1 MTKATNHS
9 PTLSPTLA
17 PIHDLRRELASRFPE
32 RREVIDG
39 ALCAVLAGEHALLLG
54 PAGTGKSALVRA
66 IAQAFGGKYF
76 ERLLTKFATP
86 EEIFGPISLRALEN
100 DRYARVVTD
109 KLPEAQFAFIDEV
122 FRGNSAILNSLL
134 TAMNEK
140 IFHNDVPIA
149 MPLVSLFGATNE
161 LPEGREL
168 EALFDRFLFRFDVQ
182 YLRRPT
188 NFRAVVTAPEPVP
201 SIKLPFQALVD
212 AQAAARSVAVT
223 DSTVDALIAI
233 RDACNAEGIAV
244 SDRRWK
250 KTLKVVQANAFLA
263 GESATTPEDLLI
275 LTDSL
280 WREPRERPKVARL
293 VGELAD
299 PVSAKAAEILDAA
312 RETAARVAGL
322 RSSDRKA
329 YISNAAQAL
338 DEFRAQQAK
347 LTELTRSAGP
357 RAKGTLADATQEIG
371 QLHADLARSVTSG
384 LGLGGLR

>member
-1 MTKATNHS
+1 MDPRGRTGDAQPARGGLEQRGALPRVPPEPPTPEKALKTAVREAQAGQQEHLIRLGKDGDGELVFAVVQERRDQAGNVS
-9 PTLSPTLA
+9 YQQEA
-17 PIHDLRRELASRFPE
+17 RIVLRRLVGLRLDSDVPQHE
-32 RREVIDG
+32 
-39 ALCAVLAGEHALLLG
+39 
-54 PAGTGKSALVRA
+54 LVRA
-66 IAQAFGGKYF
+66 V
-76 ERLLTKFATP
+76 
-86 EEIFGPISLRALEN
+86 EE
-100 DRYARVVTD
+100 
-109 KLPEAQFAFIDEV
+109 
-122 FRGNSAILNSLL
+122 
-134 TAMNEK
+134 
-140 IFHNDVPIA
+140 
-149 MPLVSLFGATNE
+149 
-161 LPEGREL
+161 
-168 EALFDRFLFRFDVQ
+168 
-182 YLRRPT
+182 
-188 NFRAVVTAPEPVP
+188 
-201 SIKLPFQALVD
+201 
-212 AQAAARSVAVT
+212 
-223 DSTVDALIAI
+223 
-233 RDACNAEGIAV
+233 
-244 SDRRWK
+244 
-250 KTLKVVQANAFLA
+250 
-263 GESATTPEDLLI
+263 ATTPEDLLI